1 MKKDSRG
8 QPEEDI
14 KPDQIHQWA
23 EELEVTPEA
32 LRLAIERVG
41 PISSEVRKFLQQNSG
56 GA

>member
-1 MKKDSRG
+1 MNQDSRG

-23 EELEVTPEA
+23 AELEVTPEE

-41 PISSEVRKFLQQNSG
+41 PI
-56 GA
+56 